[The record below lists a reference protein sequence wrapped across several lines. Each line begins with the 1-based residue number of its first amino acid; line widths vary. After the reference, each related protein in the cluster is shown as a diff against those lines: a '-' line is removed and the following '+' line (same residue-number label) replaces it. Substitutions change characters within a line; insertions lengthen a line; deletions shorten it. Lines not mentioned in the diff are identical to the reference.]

1 MHLAARWKSHLLDK
15 SGRRGF
21 TGGHVGRYK
30 DGDGDFVG
38 EFLHGERNGNPAV
51 AMADQNNLFISGKRG
66 HEVEERFHV
75 LEHGGD
81 LVDLFPGGKVVTI
94 TVVHNGDPNPAAGP
108 ELERPSSEHHE
119 DPPGAFDEEGD
130 VIMDVDLQPKAGVDD
145 GGCDSPSV

>member
-1 MHLAARWKSHLLDK
+1 MAFMKFGPKIAEVGGFSNPRSNFTSQSMSESAVFLGARWKSHLLDK

-38 EFLHGERNGNPAV
+38 KFLHGERNGNSPV

-75 LEHGGD
+75 LEHGGH
-81 LVDLFPGGKVVTI
+81 LVDLFPVVPASGHVQRRNS
-94 TVVHNGDPNPAAGP
+94 VVAG
-108 ELERPSSEHHE
+108 
-119 DPPGAFDEEGD
+119 
-130 VIMDVDLQPKAGVDD
+130 
-145 GGCDSPSV
+145 